1 MESNEHL
8 DWFENLDEF
17 LDEQDIVLQ
26 ALKHAVHAGNL
37 TEAEAQE
44 YRNEYIKHRFEKP
57 M

>member
-17 LDEQDIVLQ
+17 IDEQDIVLN
-26 ALKHAVHAGNL
+26 ALKHGIAAGNISEQ
-37 TEAEAQE
+37 EAEE

>member
-8 DWFENLDEF
+8 DWFETLDEF

-26 ALKHAVHAGNL
+26 ALKHGLTAGNL
-37 TEAEAQE
+37 SQEDYQE
-44 YRNEYIKHRFEKP
+44 YAQEYIKHRFEKP